1 MIKRLFDIVV
11 VLIFL
16 PLLLPLTVIISIILF
31 VNQGTPIVFIQNRVG
46 KENVIFK
53 LYKFRTME
61 VTAAEDFHKSHYFDL
76 AKGKPIEPNNAPLE
90 PIRIENDDR
99 ITSLGNILRKASLDE
114 LPNILNVIKGD
125 MSLVGPRPLVDYE
138 SELYGKYKEKRHSV
152 LPGITGLAQVQGRLD
167 LSLQERLYWDLKYI
181 DNYSFMNDLKIIFKT
196 ISSVLRKKGAS

>member
-61 VTAAEDFHKSHYFDL
+61 VTAAE
-76 AKGKPIEPNNAPLE
+76 
-90 PIRIENDDR
+90 
-99 ITSLGNILRKASLDE
+99 
-114 LPNILNVIKGD
+114 
-125 MSLVGPRPLVDYE
+125 
-138 SELYGKYKEKRHSV
+138 
-152 LPGITGLAQVQGRLD
+152 
-167 LSLQERLYWDLKYI
+167 
-181 DNYSFMNDLKIIFKT
+181 
-196 ISSVLRKKGAS
+196 

>member
-61 VTAAEDFHKSHYFDL
+61 VTAA
-76 AKGKPIEPNNAPLE
+76 
-90 PIRIENDDR
+90 
-99 ITSLGNILRKASLDE
+99 
-114 LPNILNVIKGD
+114 
-125 MSLVGPRPLVDYE
+125 
-138 SELYGKYKEKRHSV
+138 
-152 LPGITGLAQVQGRLD
+152 
-167 LSLQERLYWDLKYI
+167 
-181 DNYSFMNDLKIIFKT
+181 
-196 ISSVLRKKGAS
+196 

>member
-61 VTAAEDFHKSHYFDL
+61 VTAS
-76 AKGKPIEPNNAPLE
+76 
-90 PIRIENDDR
+90 
-99 ITSLGNILRKASLDE
+99 
-114 LPNILNVIKGD
+114 
-125 MSLVGPRPLVDYE
+125 
-138 SELYGKYKEKRHSV
+138 
-152 LPGITGLAQVQGRLD
+152 
-167 LSLQERLYWDLKYI
+167 
-181 DNYSFMNDLKIIFKT
+181 
-196 ISSVLRKKGAS
+196 